1 MRQKT
6 VVVGAG
12 PVGALAA
19 LYAAQR
25 GHDVEIYEL
34 RSDLRDPSTTPLM
47 FSRSI
52 NLALS
57 ERGIHA
63 MRSSGKQDLLQKVTS
78 ETIPMRGRMIH
89 GKSPS
94 GQFTELAQDYDI
106 LGRSL
111 YAADRGGLN
120 KTLLDELE
128 SMPNVKFFFNHK
140 LTGADFKHHKAWFE
154 ISHTVSLKESTGT
167 RAREVEIDF
176 DLMIGADG
184 AHSAAR
190 YHLMKYAR
198 LDYQQT
204 YIDTLWCEFT
214 IEPKAVQTGQEPSSR
229 FAISPNYLHI
239 WPGKDFMFIAI
250 PSLDGSFT
258 CTLFLPSSHLLSLEN
273 DPSSI
278 PSFFDTHFPGVT
290 SLIPPS
296 TLTASFTSNPHL
308 PLISIKCQPY
318 HYADA
323 VVIIGDAAHAM
334 VPFYG
339 QGMNAGL
346 EDVRVLFEVLD
357 SHASA
362 APLTPESR
370 AKALACYSHLRTPDA
385 HAIND
390 LALENYTEMRASV
403 ISPLYKARKW
413 LEETISVWFPSFG
426 WQTKY
431 SRVSF
436 GNERYSKVVRQSE
449 RQGRLLVGGLMG
461 VLGMPLLVV
470 GIGVCI
476 AWRRGG
482 VSRFEGSKFR
492 GVFGFLSG

>member
-1 MRQKT
+1 LCLFYSYNFLEFVASRSMKQKT

-25 GHDVEIYEL
+25 DHEVEIYEL
-34 RSDLRDPSTTPLM
+34 RSGMS
-47 FSRSI
+47 
-52 NLALS
+52 
-57 ERGIHA
+57 
-63 MRSSGKQDLLQKVTS
+63 
-78 ETIPMRGRMIH
+78 
-89 GKSPS
+89 
-94 GQFTELAQDYDI
+94 
-106 LGRSL
+106 SL

-154 ISHTVSLKESTGT
+154 ILHTGSSKESTGT

-176 DLMIGADG
+176 DLLIGADG

-190 YHLMKYAR
+190 YHMMKYAR

-204 YIDTLWCEFT
+204 YIDTLWCEFS
-214 IEPKAVQTGQEPSSR
+214 IEPKAVRAGQDPSSR

-239 WPGKDFMFIAI
+239 WPGKEFMFIAI

-258 CTLFLPSSHLLSLEN
+258 CTLFLPSFHLLSLEN

-278 PSFFDTHFPGVT
+278 PCFFDTHFPGVT
-290 SLIPPS
+290 SLIPSS

-346 EDVRVLFEVLD
+346 EDVRVLFEVFD
-357 SHASA
+357 SHTSS
-362 APLTPESR
+362 APLTAESR
-370 AKALACYSHLRTPDA
+370 AKALAHYSHLRIPDA

-403 ISPLYKARKW
+403 ISPLYRARKW
-413 LEETISVWFPSFG
+413 LEETISVWFPNLG

-436 GNERYSKVVRQSE
+436 GNERYSEVVRRSE
-449 RQGRLLVGGLMG
+449 RQGRLLVGALVGG
-461 VLGMPLLVV
+461 LGMPILSV
-470 GIGVCI
+470 GFGVWL

-482 VSRFEGSKFR
+482 GSRFESARVREFFR
-492 GVFGFLSG
+492 SLSG